1 MMIKL
6 IKSLLRQLLYW
17 ILFFAFART
26 IYLIFNIGELTG
38 DKIPLWDTLGGYWY
52 GLKLDVA
59 TACYFLIIPL
69 LIVLVQSVYSA
80 NWLNKVNRI
89 YSTVIVIL
97 FTLITI
103 TELGIYPEWNTKLH
117 YKALKYI
124 THPAEIYGSA
134 DTLTFFILVV
144 IGVFQASVAVFMYR
158 RYFYKDIK
166 FTYNYWLRPLGLIV
180 IVVPFM
186 FLGMRGGFQQ
196 IPINQS
202 QSYYSKYNILNLASV
217 NSGFNLF
224 ISVSENMSNLDKNP
238 FQLYDKKEAKA
249 EVNRIMT
256 TPKDT
261 TLDILTTKRPNVV
274 LIILESWSADLIESL
289 GGKPGITPQFHQL
302 EKGGVLF
309 TNLISSGTRSEQGM
323 ACLFGGFPGHAISSI
338 TVQPDKYPR
347 MPSLTKVLK
356 QQGYQTSYYYGG
368 QLIYGNIKGYIM
380 SNGFDKIQE
389 IYDFG
394 NDVIKGKLGVHDEFV
409 LERQHQELNKNKQ
422 PFFSALFTLSS
433 HSPFDQPMPEML
445 HWDVKERKYINSAYY
460 TDDCLGK
467 YFEKVR
473 KEPWFKNTL
482 FVLVADHSHGSYNS
496 WPFTSP
502 MYHRI
507 PMLFYGDVIKPEYR
521 GYKCDHLGGHHDLA
535 ATLLSQ
541 MNLDAKP
548 FKWSIDLLNPTSP
561 AYGYYSFEEGVG
573 WVRKSGYFA
582 YDERMKHYYQ
592 MHLPANERDSIMKE
606 GKSYLQVLFDDYMH
620 Y

>member
-1 MMIKL
+1 MKKL
-6 IKSLLRQLLYW
+6 IWSLFKQFIFW

-26 IYLIFNIGELTG
+26 IYLVYNFEELIS
-38 DKIPLWDTLGGYWY
+38 DKIPFFDILSGYWY

-59 TACYFLIIPL
+59 TACYFLVFPL
-69 LIVLVQSVYSA
+69 LIVLVQSLY
-80 NWLNKVNRI
+80 NPKWLYKVNRI
-89 YSTVIVIL
+89 YTLIAIVI
-97 FTLITI
+97 FSLII
-103 TELGIYPEWNTKLH
+103 ATELGIYSEWHTKLH
-117 YKALKYI
+117 YKALMYI
-124 THPAEIYGSA
+124 THPTEIYGSA
-134 DTLTFFILVV
+134 NSLTFFLLLFIA
-144 IGVFQASVAVFMYR
+144 GFMSITGYFLYR
-158 RYFYKDIK
+158 KYFYDEVK
-166 FTYNYWLRPLGLIV
+166 FTYNYWLRPVGIMAVTLPLMV
-180 IVVPFM
+180 I
-186 FLGMRGGFQQ
+186 GMRGGFQQ

-202 QSYYSKYNILNLASV
+202 QSYYSKFNILNLASV

-224 ISVSENMSNLDKNP
+224 ISIDENLSNFNKNP
-238 FQLYDKKEAKA
+238 FEVYKKSDAEA
-249 EVNRIMT
+249 EVKRIMN
-256 TPKDT
+256 TPGDS
-261 TLDILTTKRPNVV
+261 TLNILTTKRPNVV

-289 GGKPGITPQFHQL
+289 GGRPGITPQFRKL

-338 TVQPDKYPR
+338 TVQPDKYPK

-380 SNGFDKIQE
+380 SNGFDRIRE
-389 IYDFG
+389 VYDFG

-409 LERQHQELNKNKQ
+409 LERQHQELNKTKE

-445 HWDVKERKYINSAYY
+445 HWNVKERKYINAAYY

-467 YFEKVR
+467 YFDKVR
-473 KEPWFKNTL
+473 KEPWYKNTL
-482 FVLVADHSHGSYNS
+482 FILVADHSHSSYKD

-502 MYHRI
+502 MYHHI
-507 PMLFYGDVIKPEYR
+507 PMLFYGDVIKPAFR
-521 GYKCDHLGGHHDLA
+521 GYQCDKLGGHHDLA
-535 ATLLSQ
+535 STLLNQLS
-541 MNLDAKP
+541 LDAKP
-548 FKWSIDLLNPTSP
+548 FRWSIDLLNPTSP

-582 YDERMKHYYQ
+582 YDERMKHYHQ
-592 MHLPANERDSIMKE
+592 MQLPLNVRDSIVKE